1 MRYGSQ
7 VPTFTNAPKIAQDG
21 DDAAA
26 ELFEAYGV
34 SFYESQRLELRLFL
48 ARDDAGDYAA
58 KAVYISKPRQNG
70 KSYAAQ
76 FYAIWCAAVLGLN
89 VLFTAHRVK
98 TVRKMFKAIKAF
110 IEYTPDFKRSL
121 MPHGIYSAFGYESIN
136 FVGVG
141 GRRGGCV
148 EFQTRSASGARG
160 DTYDV
165 IIIDEAQELTT
176 DQQESLLPTSIA
188 SSEVSRRLSQ
198 QVIYLGTPPGDKC
211 IGTVFR
217 DAHDK
222 AHAGML
228 YGAWWL
234 EWAIEDPVDVVDE
247 SAVLEA
253 AYLTNPAMGYRIRE
267 ASMLERAGSMTPEGF
282 AREHCGWWASYGVGE
297 RVIDSELWE
306 STATDRPPRD
316 GLRAYAVKFEQ
327 GGAYAAMAVAVK
339 PQAGACH
346 FELVQLYDTTHG
358 LEPLRYDLE
367 RASHNASEIVI
378 DGGGYAQ
385 ALIERLQQSGV
396 NAALIKKPVPVEVSA
411 ATTNL
416 LSCLNER
423 TATHYRHDGQELL
436 DDSATKSVR
445 RPVGKSGYSFAST
458 PDAYAEPIE
467 AAALALLFVMKTRRD
482 PARKAVL
489 L

>member
-7 VPTFTNAPKIAQDG
+7 VPTFTNAPETVSGAG
-21 DDAAA
+21 DAAA
-26 ELFEAYGV
+26 DLFEQYGV
-34 SFYESQRLELRLFL
+34 SFYESQRLELRLML
-48 ARDDAGDYAA
+48 ARDESGDYGA
-58 KAVYISKPRQNG
+58 KAIYISKPRQNG

-110 IEYTPDFKRSL
+110 IESTPDFKRAL
-121 MPHGIYSAFGYESIN
+121 MPHGIYNAFGYESIN
-136 FVGVG
+136 FVGLNG
-141 GRRGGCV
+141 KRGGV
-148 EFQTRSASGARG
+148 IEFQTRSASGARG
-160 DTYDV
+160 ESHDV
-165 IIIDEAQELTT
+165 IIADEAQEMTV

-188 SSEVSRRLSQ
+188 SSDVSRKLSQ

-222 AHAGML
+222 AHAGVL

-234 EWAIEDPVDVVDE
+234 EWAVDEPVDT
-247 SAVLEA
+247 SNPAAIIEA

-267 ASMLERAGSMTPEGF
+267 SSMLERGGSMTPEGF
-282 AREHCGWWASYGVGE
+282 AREHCGWWATYGVGE
-297 RVIDSELWE
+297 TVIAPELWRATE
-306 STATDRPPRD
+306 TAQPPRD

-327 GGAYAAMAVAVK
+327 SGQYAALAVAVK

-346 FELVQLYDTTHG
+346 VELVRLYDTTHG
-358 LEPLRYDLE
+358 LEPIRADLE
-367 RASHNASEIVI
+367 RASRNASEIVI

-385 ALIERLQQSGV
+385 ALIDRLTQSGV
-396 NAALIKKPVPVEVSA
+396 QPALIKKPVPVEVSA
-411 ATTNL
+411 ATSNL
-416 LSCLNER
+416 LSCLSEK
-423 TATHYRHDGQELL
+423 TVTHYANAGQELL
-436 DDSATKSVR
+436 DDSATKSLR

-458 PDAYAEPIE
+458 KDAYAEPIE
-467 AAALALLFVMKTRRD
+467 AAALALLFVMKTKRN
-482 PARKAVL
+482 PKQKAVL